1 VMGVPSIAQLL
12 CAMSGILEEHMHPP
26 HTSNPREAKSPDA
39 AEHLV
44 RRRQLRG
51 LLLLALAVILFAILR
66 AGVHRVFTAGWWRL
80 W

>member
-1 VMGVPSIAQLL
+1 MGVPSIAQLL